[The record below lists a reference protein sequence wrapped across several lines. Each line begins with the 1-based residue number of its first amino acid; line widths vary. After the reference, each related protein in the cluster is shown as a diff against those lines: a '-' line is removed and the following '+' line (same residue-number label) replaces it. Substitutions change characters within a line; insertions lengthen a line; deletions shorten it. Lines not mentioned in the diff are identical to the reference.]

1 LYPAFFY
8 VTMVSMAAKSISY
21 EKLSHA
27 LEDAKSITD
36 VMRNLG
42 MKINSG
48 NYHQIRV
55 MAKNHNLELPEY
67 SNVIQTGSGKNFK
80 KLSDEEYFSIGVV
93 RSGNHLRDRLIA
105 LGRSYTCENTKCILH
120 SKSEWNGEKLVFQV
134 DHISGDKFDNRVE
147 NLQFLCPNCHSQ
159 TPTFSRNSSK
169 LYSYCVCG
177 RRMQGDA
184 TEDFC
189 VHSADGSWKSLF
201 CVDCDV
207 RLKDK
212 NAVRCNSC
220 ETAKRVES
228 GAGLKIVWPDASEIV
243 SGVEQLGF
251 TAYGEALG
259 VSGNA
264 VKKRLMT
271 LQVSPLPKKLSK
283 SLRSR

>member
-1 LYPAFFY
+1 MTVPIF
-8 VTMVSMAAKSISY
+8 SY

-27 LEDAKSITD
+27 IREANSIAD

-48 NYHQIRV
+48 NYHQIR
-55 MAKNHNLELPEY
+55 ALAHHHNLVLPKHI
-67 SNVIQTGSGKNFK
+67 NHAQNNSGKNFN
-80 KLSDEEYFSIGVV
+80 KLSDDEYFAMGVV
-93 RSGNHLRDRLIA
+93 RSGHHLRERLIA

-120 SKSEWNGEKLVFQV
+120 GKSEWNDEKLVFQV

-177 RRMQGDA
+177 RRMQGDV

-201 CVDCDV
+201 CADCDV

-228 GAGLKIVWPDASEIV
+228 GSGLKIVWPEVSEIV
-243 SGVEQLGF
+243 SQVEQLGF
-251 TAYGEALG
+251 TAYGEGLG

-264 VKKRLMT
+264 VKKRLMK
-271 LQVSPLPKKLSK
+271 LQVNPLPKKVSK
-283 SLRSR
+283 SSRSSL

>member
-1 LYPAFFY
+1 MYPAFFY
-8 VTMVSMAAKSISY
+8 VIMVSMAAKSISY
-21 EKLSHA
+21 EKLSRA

-55 MAKNHNLELPEY
+55 IAKNYNLELPEY
-67 SNVIQTGSGKNFK
+67 SNTIQAGSGKNFK

-105 LGRSYTCENTKCILH
+105 LGRAYTCENPKCILH
-120 SKSEWNGEKLVFQV
+120 GKSEWNGEKLVFQV

-169 LYSYCVCG
+169 LYTYCVCG
-177 RRMQGDA
+177 RRMHGD
-184 TEDFC
+184 TVEDFC
-189 VHSADGSWKSLF
+189 VHSADGTWKSLF
-201 CVDCDV
+201 CTDCDTK
-207 RLKDK
+207 LGDK
-212 NAVRCNSC
+212 KSLRCKTC
-220 ETAKRVES
+220 ETQYRVES
-228 GAGLKIVWPDASEIV
+228 GSGLKIVWPEVSEIV
-243 SGVEQLGF
+243 AHVEQLGF
-251 TAYGEALG
+251 TAYGKSLG

-264 VKKRLMT
+264 VKKRLVA
-271 LQVSPLPKKLSK
+271 LKVHPLPKKLSK
-283 SLRSR
+283 SSR